1 MLIEL
6 DVINYPIVLPEEGI
20 EVHEFTPLCLAIE
33 NYLKKVRLP
42 DYLHSLKIRINA
54 RLVQVG
60 GRTILRLIFLHDGQL
75 PLPFSASKKD
85 RRPAP
90 ALLEELQHIKNTI
103 CTALVQSNQ
112 VWKDAAKIVNELE
125 NPGEDVVNFQMT
137 TGFQAPRRPSSKFVP
152 ATLTLFAADKQIS
165 IQSIETRPEYTE
177 THPQVF
183 TVVIHMNSQGMM
195 FKVKSI
201 QNEDP
206 ESDFVSHAHI
216 DQDLRPRWPLGQDL
230 AWHNYA
236 GIGVMLEVPVD
247 LVGFAI
253 VSTETLSA
261 KSIQVHKFDLNGTLI
276 QHLMGFVQ
284 KVKSFEATQ

>member
-1 MLIEL
+1 MNESKPTHVSSQKYHFA
-6 DVINYPIVLPEEGI
+6 DAANTSNYKLK
-20 EVHEFTPLCLAIE
+20 PL
-33 NYLKKVRLP
+33 
-42 DYLHSLKIRINA
+42 
-54 RLVQVG
+54 
-60 GRTILRLIFLHDGQL
+60 TIAVD
-75 PLPFSASKKD
+75 
-85 RRPAP
+85 
-90 ALLEELQHIKNTI
+90 ELQ
-103 CTALVQSNQ
+103 
-112 VWKDAAKIVNELE
+112 
-125 NPGEDVVNFQMT
+125 
-137 TGFQAPRRPSSKFVP
+137 R
-152 ATLTLFAADKQIS
+152 TLTGDIASGIA
-165 IQSIETRPEYTE
+165 QSGACKVEMSDSAIIDWVYT
-177 THPQVF
+177 T
-183 TVVIHMNSQGMM
+183 
-195 FKVKSI
+195 KSI